1 MIDEAEDV
9 AVADASAAA
18 PPAPAPAAPAAPA
31 PSSDLPALSLDSL
44 IVTPDKMRSVQ
55 DDLVRIERA
64 RAATQ
69 AASAAEMTKR
79 LDQDRDRLNRAYE
92 ATAKEPEGLESWDA
106 NAKSAQHYTDPV
118 TAFGSAGSVFAMLAS
133 SFAGLPME
141 HALNAGAAAIN
152 AVHAGDEKA
161 YNREYEAWQKNTNL
175 ALKRHEILRQN
186 YNDALT
192 LMNSNINAGRTKMEL
207 AARQFDDKKVL
218 ALLENGMT
226 KELTDLMVSRN
237 KAALELQNQWDK
249 VQLEH
254 DKVTDLRADP
264 RYQNPAT
271 KAQAIADWTERWAPN
286 GSQKLRYDFTKDYIE
301 SQKKANPN
309 WTPDDLAKWRREAA
323 EAEGD
328 IDTSTGTG
336 TPKTS
341 KGLQA
346 QEIKRRTEEYVAG
359 GMSQTEAYNKASR
372 EVGLANSLP
381 SGNKVDELR
390 GKRDQVA
397 SIIEG
402 SEKNLEFLRT
412 YKGAAGI
419 AGQIM
424 RGGEIAGNIAGIS
437 TQSDRAQFRRRVYEL
452 QDMVPRIL
460 TDAAG
465 RPLASAQ
472 KKVDQLVAG
481 LNAGDTGP
489 NTIRAYEE
497 LIEEMKKRKDNYTG
511 RIETPFSRDEDRS
524 GSSVAPADTAKPKPS
539 GKNPWE
545 KDPIVKP
552 RADTGFGAEP
562 LVG

>member
-118 TAFGSAGSVFAMLAS
+118 TAFGSAGSVFAMLAAG
-133 SFAGLPME
+133 FAGLPME

-152 AVHAGDEKA
+152 AIHAGDEKA

-175 ALKRHEILRQN
+175 ALKRHDILRQN

-192 LMNSNINAGRTKMEL
+192 LMNSNINAGRTKMQL
-207 AARQFDDKKVL
+207 AAMKFDDQK
-218 ALLENGMT
+218 AMTLLENGMN

-237 KAALELQNQWDK
+237 RAALELQNQWDK

-254 DKVTDLRADP
+254 DKVSDLRADP
-264 RYQNPAT
+264 RYRDPAT

-286 GSQKLRYDFTKDYIE
+286 GSQKLRYDFVKDALE
-301 SQKKANPN
+301 QWKKENPN
-309 WTPDDLAKWRREAA
+309 YTFDQLLDAKRRIS

-328 IDTSTGTG
+328 IETGTG
-336 TPKTS
+336 NKPKTS
-341 KGLQA
+341 AGLKA
-346 QEIKRRTEEYVAG
+346 AEIDRRTQEFVAQ
-359 GMSQTEAYNKASR
+359 GMSQTEAYDKASR
-372 EVGLANSLP
+372 EVNLANSAP
-381 SGNKVDELR
+381 SGNRLDDIAKQINQFENGINTIDSTL
-390 GKRDQVA
+390 KL
-397 SIIEG
+397 IEKYTG
-402 SEKNLEFLRT
+402 AV
-412 YKGAAGI
+412 GAAGY
-419 AGQIM
+419 AT
-424 RGGEIAGNIAGIS
+424 RAAERLGNITGVTAE
-437 TQSDRAQFRRRVYEL
+437 TDRSQIAHDIEYL
-452 QDMVPRIL
+452 QTIAPRL
-460 TDAAG
+460 LNDSSG
-465 RPLASAQ
+465 RPLSAEAA
-472 KKVDQLVAG
+472 KINRLIAG
-481 LNAGDTGP
+481 LNLGDTKA
-489 NTIRAYEE
+489 NTKRALSEIRA
-497 LIEEMKKRKDNYTG
+497 LWDKMMQDNIARRDG
-511 RIETPFSRDEDRS
+511 RPN
-524 GSSVAPADTAKPKPS
+524 APAAVPRGTQPEKKDGRPKWESAPIVSPS
-539 GKNPWE
+539 G
-545 KDPIVKP
+545 P
-552 RADTGFGAEP
+552 RADMEAGNAY
-562 LVG
+562 V

>member
-118 TAFGSAGSVFAMLAS
+118 TAFGSAGSVFAMLAAG
-133 SFAGLPME
+133 FAGLPME

-152 AVHAGDEKA
+152 AIHAGDEKA

-175 ALKRHEILRQN
+175 ALKRHDILRQN

-192 LMNSNINAGRTKMEL
+192 LMNSNINAGRTKMQL
-207 AARQFDDKKVL
+207 AAMKFDDQK
-218 ALLENGMT
+218 AMTLLENGMN

-237 KAALELQNQWDK
+237 RAALELQNQWDK

-254 DKVTDLRADP
+254 DKVSDLRADP
-264 RYQNPAT
+264 RYRDPAT

-286 GSQKLRYDFTKDYIE
+286 GSQKLKYDFTKDYLD

-328 IDTSTGTG
+328 IDTGDGSG
-336 TPKTS
+336 PKTAA
-341 KGLQA
+341 GLKA
-346 QEIKRRTEEYVAG
+346 AEVKRRTAEYVG
-359 GMSQTEAYNKASR
+359 QGMSQTDAYNKASR
-372 EVGLANSLP
+372 EVAMTNTTP
-381 SGNKVDELR
+381 SGNRVADEKALVDQIQIARDTIAEQKRLLKEYFAVSGIGGAVGR
-390 GKRDQVA
+390 GLEKGGNILGLSSNTDRQA
-397 SIIEG
+397 F
-402 SEKNLEFLRT
+402 EKNVEKLRLT
-412 YKGAAGI
+412 ASR
-419 AGQIM
+419 IM
-424 RGGEIAGNIAGIS
+424 TMS
-437 TQSDRAQFRRRVYEL
+437 K
-452 QDMVPRIL
+452 
-460 TDAAG
+460 G
-465 RPLASAQ
+465 RPLASEASRINTI
-472 KKVDQLVAG
+472 VAG
-481 LNAGDTGP
+481 KNFGDNDTSTERAMDDLDKLYEQLQKSATSQIGDTWQ
-489 NTIRAYEE
+489 
-497 LIEEMKKRKDNYTG
+497 
-511 RIETPFSRDEDRS
+511 
-524 GSSVAPADTAKPKPS
+524 APAERPAEKPKTKPG

-552 RADTGFGAEP
+552 RAALEPDTSY
-562 LVG
+562 V